1 MVVPQSSDTA
11 DSIKFEG
18 NTTGQTGND
27 LKKNE
32 ELMMPSKHSIYFW
45 RTLKMLLINCEIY
58 ILLTWSANCYII

>member
-1 MVVPQSSDTA
+1 MVVPQSSDTT

-32 ELMMPSKHSIYFW
+32 ELMMPSKYSIYF
-45 RTLKMLLINCEIY
+45 
-58 ILLTWSANCYII
+58 